1 MAQRGSNAQIRAG
14 VPDERDP
21 TWDVGDP
28 DDTRPTT
35 QFPVAR
41 QSSID
46 VEEVEIDLRVPGAS
60 ASSGEVMVVPDPESL
75 RDLETMVAIEN
86 AETVSR
92 GGPLP
97 SPSQSGFL
105 TGDEETRLRVTGRWE
120 ELIELYLQKLESTD
134 APKAKAELFKLI
146 AEIFDLRLSDPEQ
159 AIDALVE
166 ALTLDPFD
174 TDAVDSIEAIARR
187 TNKWSPLVVAVD
199 DAMKKCSDRERQAK
213 LCEHLIR
220 WYTVEKGSPALAEQY
235 KDRIRKLDPKHP
247 LVQLELASGYKDQGS
262 YVLAKDALVRA
273 LDGLRR
279 KERVPV
285 HMALGDLFEF
295 YLSDVGEAQKAYE
308 AALEIDAENIDA
320 LGGLERIY
328 RAQEK
333 YPQLEGVLEKQGQSE
348 ASSSEDRA
356 QALLRL
362 ALLHEKHF
370 LRYDAAAR
378 VLSEV
383 LDIDPRR
390 DEALEALERCHI
402 AMRAWS
408 DVIRTLDRRASLAKD
423 HAQKAVVLGRM
434 AEVQESKLFDLDAA
448 SETYERMAS
457 FDPRSTTA
465 LTELARL
472 AEKRSDWATSAAY
485 RGRLAQLAPDAAQA
499 AQMLVQ
505 IGDMLSSPARDP
517 GGARQYYERALSMA
531 PGHAGAWEALQK
543 DAEREGDTG
552 RVAYCLEQR
561 AGLTDSARV
570 RAQLLV
576 ELARVRKQIGSESGA
591 FNAYEEAAHADPSNE
606 TAAAAVLPRYA
617 KESRWPEA
625 APLCE
630 LLVNAATRDG
640 DHERAFDLLRLASRI
655 ATKMDNL
662 ERAVIAGLAAYEIDR
677 RAADGQKDLLVVCEM
692 AKNDPAVLERARN
705 AIAEIGDNAESLP
718 AGSLV
723 HLAAVERALGADARA
738 LDTLGRALAREPDN
752 VQALAATSEIYLARG
767 DFEHAASFK
776 KRLAEAAADDATRY
790 TLLVEAGET
799 WTHRAKNLPMAALA
813 FEDALVI
820 KPKDSWLLHTL
831 LWVYG
836 ELSCWEKL
844 VETLRA
850 VVEIDRDPVKK
861 AKGVFTMGQAM
872 QDKIGDPYRAAELF
886 EETISIDPTRLDAFE
901 RVVRIYTELK
911 DWAALEKS
919 YRRMIHRTSDDEV
932 ELRHA
937 LFHQLGL
944 IYRDRIGNADGALD
958 AFRAAG
964 ALKPSEENR
973 KIVSELYIVA
983 GRIDDAL
990 RVTRA
995 ALAEEPSSVSLYTT
1009 LYDLFLRART
1019 FDKAWC
1025 AVNVLAH
1032 MGPLTD
1038 AQRKFHDDY
1047 PPVALSYVPGM
1058 ITAGAWRSHI
1068 LHKDLDPTLTGIFA
1082 VMAQA
1087 TSRARAAMIP
1097 QAQRAT
1103 AFGEPMRP
1111 DHSYNA
1117 GALLDAINNASAIL
1131 SVPVPSVFA
1140 RRGPPQPLAIAASNV
1155 PSLVSS
1161 CEALDSLSH
1170 EAMAFLVG
1178 KRLAE
1183 LRPELFGRALFPT
1196 VSEMTNA
1203 LATAVRIVKGEAS
1216 PDPAITRSDRE
1227 LAGLMTADE
1236 RSILQGAVVRATTA
1250 GTKLDVKQWSRL
1262 ADLSSSRV
1270 GLLLCGHVE
1279 YARRAMLQDGQN
1291 ACDLPPRA
1299 RVQQMCLFAV
1309 SDGFAELRAAIGVD
1323 VAGS

>member
-1 MAQRGSNAQIRAG
+1 MRQRGSSAQIHVDVA
-14 VPDERDP
+14 DEP
-21 TWDVGDP
+21 VTTWDDADP

-41 QSSID
+41 DSSLD
-46 VEEVEIDLRVPGAS
+46 DAEVDLRVPLAS
-60 ASSGEVMVVPDPESL
+60 MSSGEVMVVPEPESL
-75 RDLETMVAIEN
+75 RDLETMQAIES
-86 AETVSR
+86 ADTVAR
-92 GGPLP
+92 GNDPRP
-97 SPSQSGFL
+97 RTSSQSGFV

-120 ELIELYLQKLESTD
+120 ELIELYLQKLERTD
-134 APKAKAELFKLI
+134 APKGKSEIFQRI
-146 AEIFDLRLSDPEQ
+146 AEVFDQRLSDPEQ

-174 TDAVDSIEAIARR
+174 HEATDALETLTRR

-199 DAMKKCSDRERQAK
+199 DAMKKCADRERQAK
-213 LCEHLIR
+213 LCEHLVR
-220 WYTVEKGSPALAEQY
+220 WYTVEKHSPELAEQY
-235 KDRIRKLDPKHP
+235 KERIRKLDPKHP
-247 LVQLELASGYKDQGS
+247 LVQLELATEYKDQGS
-262 YVLAKDALVRA
+262 YVLAKEALTRA

-279 KERVPV
+279 RERVPV
-285 HMALGDLFEF
+285 HIALGDLHEF
-295 YLSDVGEAQKAYE
+295 YLSDVNEAQKAYE
-308 AALEIDAENIDA
+308 AALEIAPESIDA

-328 RAQEK
+328 RVQEK
-333 YPQLEGVLEKQGQSE
+333 YRELESVLERQGASE
-348 ASSSEDRA
+348 SATDEDRA
-356 QALLRL
+356 QALMRQ
-362 ALLHEKHF
+362 ALLLEKHF
-370 LRYDAAAR
+370 LRYDDAAR
-378 VLSEV
+378 TLATV
-383 LDIDPRR
+383 LDLDPRR
-390 DEALEALERCHI
+390 DEALEALERCQI
-402 AMRAWS
+402 ALRAWS
-408 DVIRTLDRRASLAKD
+408 DVISTLDRRATLARD
-423 HAQKAVVLGRM
+423 PAQRAAVLVRM
-434 AEVQESKLFDLDAA
+434 AEVQESKLCDLEAA
-448 SETYERMAS
+448 SETYERLSSA
-457 FDPRSTTA
+457 DPSSLTA

-472 AEKRSDWATSAAY
+472 AEKRQDWGANASHRA
-485 RGRLAQLAPDAAQA
+485 RIAQLASDPAQA

-505 IGDMLSSPARDP
+505 IGDMLSAPGRDP
-517 GGARQYYERALSMA
+517 DAARHYYERALAMA

-543 DAEREGDTG
+543 DAERQGDVV

-561 AGLTDSARV
+561 ALSTDSPRLK
-570 RAQLLV
+570 AQLLV
-576 ELARVRKQIGSESGA
+576 DLARVKKEIGSESGA
-591 FNAYEEAAHADPSNE
+591 FNAYQDAVVADPSNE
-606 TAAAAVLPRYA
+606 AAAAAVLPAYT

-662 ERAVIAGLAAYEIDR
+662 ERAVMAALAAYEIDR
-677 RAADGQKDLLVVCEM
+677 RDPHGQSDLLVVCEL
-692 AKNDPAVLERARN
+692 AKEQPAILERARR
-705 AIAEIGDNAESLP
+705 AIAEVGDSADALG

-723 HLAAVERALGADARA
+723 RLAAVERALGETARA
-738 LDTLGRALAREPDN
+738 LDTIGRALAKEPDH
-752 VQALAATSEIYLARG
+752 VQALGAASEMYAASG
-767 DFEHAASFK
+767 DFEHAAAFK
-776 KRLAEAAADDATRY
+776 KRLAEAAADDASRY
-790 TLLVEAGET
+790 ALLVEAGET

-820 KPKDSWLLHTL
+820 KPNDSWLLHTL

-850 VVEIDRDPVKK
+850 ITQIDRDPVKK
-861 AKGVFTMGQAM
+861 AKGVFTMAQAM
-872 QDKIGDPYRAAELF
+872 RDKIGDPYRAAELF
-886 EETISIDPTRLDAFE
+886 EETIAVDPTRLDAFE

-911 DWAALEKS
+911 DWSALEKS
-919 YRRMIHRTSDDEV
+919 YRRMLHRTSDDEV

-964 ALKPSEENR
+964 TLKPNDENR
-973 KIVSELYIVA
+973 KIVTELYVVA
-983 GRIDDAL
+983 GRVDDAI
-990 RVTRA
+990 RETRA
-995 ALAEEPSSVSLYTT
+995 ALEVEPSSVALYTT

-1032 MGPLTD
+1032 MGPLTPE
-1038 AQRKFHDDY
+1038 QRKFHDDY

-1058 ITAGAWRSHI
+1058 ITHTAWRSHI
-1068 LHKDLDPTLTGIFA
+1068 LHHDLDPTLTAIFG

-1087 TSRARAAMIP
+1087 TVRARAAMIP
-1097 QAQRAT
+1097 PAQRA
-1103 AFGEPMRP
+1103 AALGEPMRP

-1117 GALLDAINNASAIL
+1117 GALLEAVTHAAAIL
-1131 SVPVPSVFA
+1131 SVPVPSLFA
-1140 RRGPPQPLAIAASNV
+1140 RRGPPQPLAIAPSAV
-1155 PSLVSS
+1155 PALVSS

-1170 EAMAFLVG
+1170 EAIAFLVG
-1178 KRLAE
+1178 KRLAD
-1183 LRPELFGRALFPT
+1183 LRPELFGRTIFPT
-1196 VSEMTNA
+1196 VTEMTTA
-1203 LATAVRIVKGEAS
+1203 LAAAVRIVKGEAS
-1216 PDPAITRSDRE
+1216 PDPASTRSDRE
-1227 LAGLMTADE
+1227 LASLMTPDE
-1236 RSILQGAVVRATTA
+1236 RNMLQGAVLRATTA

-1270 GLLLCGHVE
+1270 GLLLSGHVE

-1299 RVQQMCLFAV
+1299 RVHQMCLFAT
-1309 SDGFAELRAAIGVD
+1309 SDAFAELRAAIGVD